1 MDRRLVFFAFMLV
14 WDLVDSDRIKK
25 GGGCLP
31 FLFKE
36 IGNTE
41 KSHRHVTTPR

>member
-14 WDLVDSDRIKK
+14 WDLVDSDRVKK
-25 GGGCLP
+25 RGADASL

-36 IGNTE
+36 IVRRGD
-41 KSHRHVTTPR
+41 SHEQ

>member
-1 MDRRLVFFAFMLV
+1 MDRRLVFFTFLLV

-25 GGGCLP
+25 RGGGCLP

-36 IGNTE
+36 IVRRGD
-41 KSHRHVTTPR
+41 SHEQ